1 MITDYEKY
9 LSDWIDN
16 VLSKPESILNNLP
29 SCPYARA
36 ALKENK
42 VKFQRS
48 KNYIK
53 DIDHLFDSWNTEIDV
68 VVLVLDDD
76 VDPTKLVEDVKT
88 INEKY
93 VPLGFGCLEDH
104 VSILETLDTLIFNNG
119 KYNLILCQPLDKLNK
134 AAEALKSKGYYKN
147 WSEEFYDSVVSWRF
161 PKTS

>member
-1 MITDYEKY
+1 MTTDYEQY
-9 LSDWIDN
+9 LSAWINN

-36 ALKENK
+36 ALNENK

-53 DIDHLFDSWNTEIDV
+53 DIDDLFDAWNTEIDV

-76 VDPTKLVEDVKT
+76 VSPDKLVEDVKI

-104 VSILETLDTLIFNNG
+104 VGILETLDTLTFNNG
-119 KYNLILCQPLDKLNK
+119 KYNLILFQLSPETIL
-134 AAEALKSKGYYKN
+134 ALST
-147 WSEEFYDSVVSWRF
+147 
-161 PKTS
+161 KTLRSLFGSASFSAPYFGCR